1 MHFASVTPMTSYLTP
16 RAEAVHFLVR
26 AYSRK
31 RAIAQ
36 SADKPPADHES
47 LLSELFGIDIG
58 AFPAQLSTI
67 NLAVRHLSDEANYP
81 RVAKANFFDAQ
92 GGIPL
97 YDIPLTGNSSRSIAL
112 DKVEAVVGNPPYIHK
127 RI

>member
-1 MHFASVTPMTSYLTP
+1 M
-16 RAEAVHFLVR
+16 R

-36 SADKPPADHES
+36 SAGSSPVSHER
-47 LLSELFGIDIG
+47 LLSEIFGIDIA

-81 RVAKANFFDAQ
+81 RVAR
-92 GGIPL
+92 PV
-97 YDIPLTGNSSRSIAL
+97 SSTPRQASRCMT
-112 DKVEAVVGNPPYIHK
+112 Y
-127 RI
+127 R